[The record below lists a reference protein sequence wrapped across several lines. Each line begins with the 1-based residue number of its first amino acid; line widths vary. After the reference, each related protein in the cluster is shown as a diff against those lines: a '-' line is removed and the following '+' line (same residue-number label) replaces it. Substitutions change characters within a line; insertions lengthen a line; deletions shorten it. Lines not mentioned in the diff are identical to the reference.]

1 MQKMEYSCLI
11 SIKVKLVWR
20 VKVLESQARIE
31 NNASVKSQDK
41 SNFKTNANPLSNR
54 DSLHKKKQSMGQGYS
69 KIRAIHNIDTNV
81 RLPPSE
87 NENEIQ
93 SPSYNALDTVESPS
107 KNMRTESDYYGSY
120 ARIPD

>member
-1 MQKMEYSCLI
+1 MQKMGYSCQI

-20 VKVLESQARIE
+20 AKVLESQARIE

>member
-1 MQKMEYSCLI
+1 M
-11 SIKVKLVWR
+11 
-20 VKVLESQARIE
+20 
-31 NNASVKSQDK
+31 
-41 SNFKTNANPLSNR
+41 
-54 DSLHKKKQSMGQGYS
+54 HKKKQSMGQGYS

>member
-1 MQKMEYSCLI
+1 
-11 SIKVKLVWR
+11 
-20 VKVLESQARIE
+20 
-31 NNASVKSQDK
+31 
-41 SNFKTNANPLSNR
+41 
-54 DSLHKKKQSMGQGYS
+54 MGQGYS

>member
-1 MQKMEYSCLI
+1 MQKMGYSCLI